1 MLYCFSNQS
10 MPGILKIG
18 ISDSPE
24 LLLAEANSHFS
35 TYSPFSSYSPYSGNM
50 WRPPSPY
57 VNEISVKLCEPEKI
71 IKLLKYGKNDFY
83 TISLDKVKALI
94 SDSSDV
100 EITSDEDYD
109 DTKLFNVKKCYD
121 MSEFADK
128 QLIRHKTNK
137 STWIASYNLEH
148 NIIIYED
155 EIFYSLTAFA
165 TKHHILDK
173 TNKKNID
180 GWQECEYQID
190 NKWWISTGYRKA

>member
-24 LLLAEANSHFS
+24 LLLAEANS
-35 TYSPFSSYSPYSGNM
+35 PFSSYSPYSGNM

-57 VNEISVKLCEPEKI
+57 VNEISVKVCNPEKI
-71 IKLLKYGKNDFY
+71 IELLKYNYKNDFY
-83 TISLDKVKALI
+83 TISLDKVKAFI

-100 EITSDEDYD
+100 EISSDECDEAQCE
-109 DTKLFNVKKCYD
+109 TKLFNVEKCYD
-121 MSEFADK
+121 MSAFTDK
-128 QLIRHKTNK
+128 QLIRHRTNK
-137 STWIASYNLEH
+137 SVWVGSYNLEH

-190 NKWWISTGYRKA
+190 NKWWISTGYRKV

>member
-1 MLYCFSNQS
+1 

-24 LLLAEANSHFS
+24 LLLAEANSSF
-35 TYSPFSSYSPYSGNM
+35 SPFSSCSPNM

-57 VNEISVKLCEPEKI
+57 VNEISVKVCNPEKI
-71 IKLLKYGKNDFY
+71 IELLKYGKNDFY

-100 EITSDEDYD
+100 EISSDDEARYEA
-109 DTKLFNVKKCYD
+109 KLFNVEKCYD
-121 MSEFADK
+121 MSAFTDK
-128 QLIRHKTNK
+128 QLIRHRTNK
-137 STWIASYNLEH
+137 SVWVGSYNSEH
-148 NIIIYED
+148 NIIIFED
-155 EIFYSLTAFA
+155 EVFYSLTAFA

-190 NKWWISTGYRKA
+190 NKWWISTGYRKVQTD